1 MASATKIKVVC
12 RDLAKAP
19 STNGSAGN
27 SEDKDD
33 GKRKREKSGARCLV
47 KITIKMQGSAGKPK
61 ADEADEYQAKLEIL
75 DSAKDNDDQN
85 RESRQEKLDLL
96 ESADSANRESPQEK
110 LETLDL
116 ESADSAEDGNLES
129 LQEKLEAW
137 HRLESADSA
146 EEDNHE
152 LETSDLLES
161 ADSVEDEDD
170 EDSESQEEPKAKDY
184 LEDKEDLQ
192 DEPESSDC
200 PALPD
205 STSIGQGRAP
215 QQAHDHDGQFDKE
228 IIQDLRVPAAT
239 SKDFS
244 WQKLKGRVGIIETIR
259 PWWKRRLG
267 KRSSDMGFV
276 SLKGLVTPEDVIG
289 DESWKIRDLD
299 LPNYWEDPVGF
310 LTGYVSALIGYRWE
324 RGGYGDEV
332 RKDVCYPAF
341 NFNIPHEVRD
351 VIGPTIRGMLNEVIR
366 QDRTDARNN
375 LKVLKA
381 GKDARM
387 IQPHEYDLFVDYP
400 DRDVILLEGLF
411 GLFFDVS
418 PMPDLDMK
426 HLGYHFSSSKR
437 GDQQLSNKAELP
449 HSEDAITGNSA
460 LQTGKEQKVVQ
471 QIWRSKQI
479 QEPQKDSKGIVAVRV

>member
-1 MASATKIKVVC
+1 MASVTKIKVVR

-19 STNGSAGN
+19 STSGSAGI

-33 GKRKREKSGARCLV
+33 GKRKREKSGASCLV

-75 DSAKDNDDQN
+75 DSPDSAEDNDDQN
-85 RESRQEKLDLL
+85 RESRQGKLGLL
-96 ESADSANRESPQEK
+96 ESADSANHESRQEK
-110 LETLDL
+110 LETLDLL

-146 EEDNHE
+146 EPEEDNHE

-161 ADSVEDEDD
+161 ADSAEDEDD

-205 STSIGQGRAP
+205 STDEHHNKPTTTMDNLTKKSSKTCVSEWFRVLKECQQQPAKTSPGKSSKEESGSSRPYTYDGR
-215 QQAHDHDGQFDKE
+215 GSE
-228 IIQDLRVPAAT
+228 
-239 SKDFS
+239 
-244 WQKLKGRVGIIETIR
+244 
-259 PWWKRRLG
+259 
-267 KRSSDMGFV
+267 MGFV
-276 SLKGLVTPEDVIG
+276 SLKGLVTPE
-289 DESWKIRDLD
+289 ERRKL
-299 LPNYWEDPVGF
+299 EDPRPGPVGF

-324 RGGYGDEV
+324 RDGYGDEV

-366 QDRTDARNN
+366 HDRTDARNN

-387 IQPHEYDLFVDYP
+387 IQPQEYDLFVDYP
-400 DRDVILLEGLF
+400 DRDVIL
-411 GLFFDVS
+411 V
-418 PMPDLDMK
+418 
-426 HLGYHFSSSKR
+426 
-437 GDQQLSNKAELP
+437 
-449 HSEDAITGNSA
+449 
-460 LQTGKEQKVVQ
+460 
-471 QIWRSKQI
+471 
-479 QEPQKDSKGIVAVRV
+479 

>member
-61 ADEADEYQAKLEIL
+61 ADE
-75 DSAKDNDDQN
+75 KDNDDQN
-85 RESRQEKLDLL
+85 RESRQEKLDL
-96 ESADSANRESPQEK
+96 
-110 LETLDL
+110 L

-205 STSIGQGRAP
+205 STDEHHNKPTTTMDNLTKKS
-215 QQAHDHDGQFDKE
+215 
-228 IIQDLRVPAAT
+228 
-239 SKDFS
+239 SK
-244 WQKLKGRVGIIETIR
+244 TC
-259 PWWKRRLG
+259 
-267 KRSSDMGFV
+267 V
-276 SLKGLVTPEDVIG
+276 SE
-289 DESWKIRDLD
+289 WFR
-299 LPNYWEDPVGF
+299 
-310 LTGYVSALIGYRWE
+310 
-324 RGGYGDEV
+324 
-332 RKDVCYPAF
+332 
-341 NFNIPHEVRD
+341 
-351 VIGPTIRGMLNEVIR
+351 
-366 QDRTDARNN
+366 
-375 LKVLKA
+375 VLKECQQQPA
-381 GKDARM
+381 KTSPGK
-387 IQPHEYDLFVDYP
+387 
-400 DRDVILLEGLF
+400 
-411 GLFFDVS
+411 
-418 PMPDLDMK
+418 
-426 HLGYHFSSSKR
+426 SSKEESGSSRPYAHGGR
-437 GDQQLSNKAELP
+437 GD
-449 HSEDAITGNSA
+449 
-460 LQTGKEQKVVQ
+460 
-471 QIWRSKQI
+471 WYFWM
-479 QEPQKDSKGIVAVRV
+479 